1 MKDVLNYIDIFL
13 NQRNLRAKD
22 IIIVSISSSFIFWL
36 ISRFL
41 DKLILFIR
49 KLIKLNYEKIRKIH
63 RKYIKK
69 KLTVSEYKEIIKR
82 LKNGENLKW
91 YEIKSY
97 YINKEKAEAIKLA
110 KKEIYWRIALISLYT
125 KGEN

>member
-63 RKYIKK
+63 RKYIKN
-69 KLTVSEYKEIIKR
+69 KR
-82 LKNGENLKW
+82 KNMFKR
-91 YEIKSY
+91 KFQ
-97 YINKEKAEAIKLA
+97 K
-110 KKEIYWRIALISLYT
+110 
-125 KGEN
+125 

>member
-69 KLTVSEYKEIIKR
+69 KLTVGEYKEIIKR

-110 KKEIYWRIALISLYT
+110 KKEIY
-125 KGEN
+125 